1 MIDGNSIAATEAAI
15 QQIRNAQVQLT
26 LRLQEIG
33 NEADA
38 LRAEIASLEATAVQ
52 MERRIDGSMID
63 SPYQGVTPSRMSID
77 EYEIAS
83 SPSVETN
90 LVGRQVDVPANV
102 TYFNQHRRV
111 PTRTANTQPVSQ
123 RFADRTITQA
133 CTLLLR
139 EATRP
144 LHVNELYNLLTAG
157 GMQFSGKNPTISIAV
172 SLSRN
177 GRFEKVDPGT
187 FQLAT
192 RDGVRQVSIG

>member
-1 MIDGNSIAATEAAI
+1 MIDGNSISALEGAV
-15 QQIRNAQVQLT
+15 QQIRNAQAQLT

-33 NEADA
+33 AEAEA

-52 MERRIDGSMID
+52 MERRIDGQMVGNQSA
-63 SPYQGVTPSRMSID
+63 GLSRLAID

-83 SPSVETN
+83 SPTSETG
-90 LVGRQVDVPANV
+90 LVGSVSDVPANV
-102 TYFNQHRRV
+102 TYFSQHRRV
-111 PTRTANTQPVSQ
+111 PTRTENTQPVSQ

-139 EATRP
+139 ESARP

-187 FQLAT
+187 FRLAT
-192 RDGVRQVSIG
+192 RDTALRVSLA

>member
-1 MIDGNSIAATEAAI
+1 MIDGNSITALESAV
-15 QQIRNAQVQLT
+15 QQIRNAQAQLT

-33 NEADA
+33 VEAEA
-38 LRAEIASLEATAVQ
+38 LRAEIASLEVTAVQ
-52 MERRIDGSMID
+52 MERRIDGQMVGNSTA
-63 SPYQGVTPSRMSID
+63 GLSRMAID
-77 EYEIAS
+77 EYEIVKP
-83 SPSVETN
+83 SPIE
-90 LVGRQVDVPANV
+90 QFPVDISGNV

-111 PTRTANTQPVSQ
+111 PTRTENMQPVSQ

-139 EATRP
+139 ESGRP

-192 RDGVRQVSIG
+192 REASRMVS

>member
-1 MIDGNSIAATEAAI
+1 MIDGNSITALEGAV
-15 QQIRNAQVQLT
+15 QQIRNAQAQLT
-26 LRLQEIG
+26 MRLQEIG
-33 NEADA
+33 AEAEA
-38 LRAEIASLEATAVQ
+38 LRAEIASLEVTAVQ
-52 MERRIDGSMID
+52 MERRIDGSMIE
-63 SPYQGVTPSRMSID
+63 SQFQSVAPSRLSID

-83 SPSVETN
+83 SPAVESSFGSRPTEM
-90 LVGRQVDVPANV
+90 PANV

-111 PTRTANTQPVSQ
+111 PTRTENTKPVSA

-139 EATRP
+139 ESARP

-192 RDGVRQVSIG
+192 REAVRKASLA

>member
-1 MIDGNSIAATEAAI
+1 MIDGNSITALESAV
-15 QQIRNAQVQLT
+15 QQIRNAQAQLT

-33 NEADA
+33 AEADA

-52 MERRIDGSMID
+52 MERRIDAQMI
-63 SPYQGVTPSRMSID
+63 GNPSASVSRLAID
-77 EYEIAS
+77 EYEIVK
-83 SPSVETN
+83 PTPVE
-90 LVGRQVDVPANV
+90 QFPVDISGNV

-111 PTRTANTQPVSQ
+111 PTRTENMQPVSQ

-139 EATRP
+139 ESGRP

-192 RDGVRQVSIG
+192 REVGRMVS

>member
-1 MIDGNSIAATEAAI
+1 MIDGNSIATLEAAV
-15 QQIRNAQVQLT
+15 QQIRNAQAQLT

-33 NEADA
+33 AEADA
-38 LRAEIASLEATAVQ
+38 LRAEIAALEATAVQ
-52 MERRIDGSMID
+52 MERRIDGSMVD
-63 SPYQGVTPSRMSID
+63 SQVQAGTPSRMSLD
-77 EYEIAS
+77 EYEIAGSANADDQS
-83 SPSVETN
+83 SRRTVEM
-90 LVGRQVDVPANV
+90 PANV

-111 PTRTANTQPVSQ
+111 PSRTENTQPVSQ

-139 EATRP
+139 ESTRP

-157 GMQFSGKNPTISIAV
+157 GMQFSGRNPTISIAV

-192 RDGVRQVSIG
+192 RDAGQRASQA